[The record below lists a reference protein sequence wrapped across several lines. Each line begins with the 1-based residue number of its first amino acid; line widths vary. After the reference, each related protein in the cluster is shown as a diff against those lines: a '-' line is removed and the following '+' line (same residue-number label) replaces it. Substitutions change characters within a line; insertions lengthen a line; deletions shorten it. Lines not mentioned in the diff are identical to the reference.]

1 MSPKGKSRQT
11 MKFFIDSANLDEIKQ
26 VAEMGLVDGVT
37 TNPSL
42 LAKEGKGFKKTIQE
56 ICSIVDGPV
65 SAEVVTSDNAE
76 QMLKEAHIVSSWHP
90 NVVVKIPFGPEGMK
104 AVKKL
109 SAEGIKTNVTLLFTV
124 PQALIA
130 AKAGATFL
138 SNFVGR
144 IDDLGGEG
152 MVAVRDS
159 VNMVHE
165 YEFKSEVLVAS
176 IRSPQTIVEAVRA
189 GAQIATIP
197 FKILELLYKH
207 PLTTSG
213 IATFTEDFK
222 KSGLNFD

>member
-1 MSPKGKSRQT
+1 
-11 MKFFIDSANLDEIKQ
+11 MKFFIDSANLDEIRQ

-42 LAKEGKGFKKTIQE
+42 LAKEGKGFKTTIKE

-76 QMLKEAHIVSSWHP
+76 QMLKEAAIVSSWHP

-109 SAEGIKTNVTLLFTV
+109 SAEGIKTNVTVLFSV

-130 AKAGATFL
+130 AKAGATYL

-144 IDDLGGEG
+144 VDDIGVEG
-152 MVAVRDS
+152 MVAVRDT
-159 VNMVHE
+159 VNMTHE
-165 YEFKSEVLVAS
+165 YEFASQVLVAS
-176 IRSPQTIVEAVRA
+176 VRSPMHVVEAVRA
-189 GAQIATIP
+189 GAHVCTIP
-197 FKILELLYKH
+197 FKILEMMYKH
-207 PLTTSG
+207 PLTDKG
-213 IATFTEDFK
+213 IAQFTEDWK

>member
-1 MSPKGKSRQT
+1 

-37 TNPSL
+37 TNPTL
-42 LAKEGKGFKKTIQE
+42 LAKEGKGFKQTIQE

-76 QMLKEAHIVSSWHP
+76 QMLKEAHIVSSWHK

-104 AVKKL
+104 AVRKL
-109 SAEGIKTNVTLLFTV
+109 SEEGIKTNVTVLFTV
-124 PQALIA
+124 TQALIA

-144 IDDLGGEG
+144 VDDLSGDG
-152 MVAVRDS
+152 MVAVRDT

-165 YEFKSEVLVAS
+165 YDFKSEVLVAS
-176 IRSPQTIVEAVRA
+176 VRSPQHIVEAVRA

-197 FKILELLYKH
+197 FKVLNQLYQH

-213 IATFTEDFK
+213 IAQFTADWQ
-222 KSGLNFD
+222 KSGLSFDS

>member
-1 MSPKGKSRQT
+1 
-11 MKFFIDSANLDEIKQ
+11 MKFFIDSANLDEIRQ

-42 LAKEGKGFKKTIQE
+42 LAKEGKGFKQTILE
-56 ICSIVDGPV
+56 ICSMVEGPV

-76 QMLKEAHIVSSWHP
+76 QMLKEAHIVAGWHP
-90 NVVVKIPFGPEGMK
+90 NVVVKVPFGPEGMK
-104 AVKKL
+104 VVKKL
-109 SAEGIKTNVTLLFTV
+109 TEEGIKTNVTVLFTV
-124 PQALIA
+124 SQALIA

-144 IDDLGGEG
+144 VDDLSGEG
-152 MVAVRDS
+152 MVAVRDT

-165 YEFKSEVLVAS
+165 YEFSSQVLVAS
-176 IRSPQTIVEAVRA
+176 VRSPQTIVESVRA
-189 GAQIATIP
+189 GAHIATIP
-197 FKILELLYKH
+197 FKVLEQMYKH

-213 IATFTEDFK
+213 IATFTADWQ

>member
-1 MSPKGKSRQT
+1 
-11 MKFFIDSANLDEIKQ
+11 MKFFIDSANLDEIRK

-42 LAKEGKGFKKTIQE
+42 LAKEGKGFKTTIQE

-76 QMLKEAHIVSSWHP
+76 EMLKEAHIVSSWHP

-104 AVKKL
+104 VVKKL
-109 SAEGIKTNVTLLFTV
+109 SAEGIRTNVTVLFTV
-124 PQALIA
+124 TQALIA

-144 IDDLGGEG
+144 VDDISGEG
-152 MVAVRDS
+152 MVAVRDT
-159 VNMVHE
+159 VDMVDV
-165 YEFKSEVLVAS
+165 YDFKSEVLVAS
-176 IRSPQTIVEAVRA
+176 VRSPQHIVEAVRA
-189 GAQIATIP
+189 GAHIATIP
-197 FKILELLYKH
+197 FKVLEMMYKH

-213 IATFTEDFK
+213 IATFTEDWK
-222 KSGLNFD
+222 KSGLSFD

>member
-1 MSPKGKSRQT
+1 
-11 MKFFIDSANLDEIKQ
+11 MKFFIDSANLDEIRQ

-37 TNPSL
+37 TNPTL
-42 LAKEGKGFKKTIQE
+42 LAKEGKGFKTTILE
-56 ICSIVDGPV
+56 ICSMVDGPV

-76 QMLKEAHIVSSWHP
+76 QMLKEAHIVAGWHP
-90 NVVVKIPFGPEGMK
+90 NVVVKIPFGPEGIK
-104 AVKKL
+104 VVKKL
-109 SAEGIKTNVTLLFTV
+109 TAEGIKTNVTVLFTV
-124 PQALIA
+124 TQALIA

-144 IDDLGGEG
+144 VDDLSGEG
-152 MVAVRDS
+152 MVAVRDT

-165 YEFKSEVLVAS
+165 YEFASEVLVAS
-176 IRSPQTIVEAVRA
+176 VRSPQHIVESVRC

-197 FKILELLYKH
+197 FKVLEQMYKH

-213 IATFTEDFK
+213 IAQFTTDWQ

>member
-1 MSPKGKSRQT
+1 
-11 MKFFIDSANLDEIKQ
+11 MKFFIDSANLDEIRQ

-42 LAKEGKGFKKTIQE
+42 LAKEGKGFKQTILE

-76 QMLKEAHIVSSWHP
+76 QMLKEAHIVAGWHP

-104 AVKKL
+104 VVKKL
-109 SAEGIKTNVTLLFTV
+109 TAEGIKTNVTVLFTV
-124 PQALIA
+124 SQALIA

-144 IDDLGGEG
+144 VDDLSGEG
-152 MVAVRDS
+152 IVAVRDT

-165 YEFKSEVLVAS
+165 YEFASEVLVAS
-176 IRSPQTIVEAVRA
+176 IRSPQTIVESVRA

-197 FKILELLYKH
+197 FKVLEQMYKH

-213 IATFTEDFK
+213 IATFTADWE

>member
-1 MSPKGKSRQT
+1 
-11 MKFFIDSANLDEIKQ
+11 
-26 VAEMGLVDGVT
+26 MGLVDGVT

-42 LAKEGKGFKKTIQE
+42 LAKEGKGFKTTIQE
-56 ICSIVDGPV
+56 ICSMIDGPV

-76 QMLKEAHIVSSWHP
+76 QMLKEAHIVSGWHP

-104 AVKKL
+104 TVKKL
-109 SAEGIKTNVTLLFTV
+109 TAEGIKTNVTVLFTLT
-124 PQALIA
+124 QALIA

-144 IDDLGGEG
+144 VDDLSGEG
-152 MVAVRDS
+152 MVAVRDT

-165 YEFKSEVLVAS
+165 YEFDSEVLVAS
-176 IRSPQTIVEAVRA
+176 VRSPQHIVESVRC

-197 FKILELLYKH
+197 FKILEQMYKH

-213 IATFTEDFK
+213 IAQFTADWE